1 MLRDER
7 IDYKKG
13 RNDAE
18 VFVEHINK
26 LTPIT
31 EGNVCLVLETNFKNN
46 SENSGCEGRIIID
59 GQSCIKDDFR
69 IIKYNLLLIFL
80 SLYLTHYL

>member
-18 VFVEHINK
+18 VFVEHIKK

-31 EGNVCLVLETNFKNN
+31 EGKPCPEGNF
-46 SENSGCEGRIIID
+46 
-59 GQSCIKDDFR
+59 
-69 IIKYNLLLIFL
+69 
-80 SLYLTHYL
+80 